1 MTSVKRAQT
10 AIRGIQRIGA
20 GTAAACLLFLGTP
33 AGPAH
38 AVTAPPA
45 PDYHICGAVLWSAAA
60 GVTAAHCPD
69 ITLPPTP

>member
-10 AIRGIQRIGA
+10 AIRHIRRGRA
-20 GTAAACLLFLGTP
+20 GTAAACLLLLGTP

-38 AVTAPPA
+38 AATASPA
-45 PDYHICGAVLWSAAA
+45 PDYRICGAVLWSTTA
-60 GVTAAHCPD
+60 GVTAAHCLN